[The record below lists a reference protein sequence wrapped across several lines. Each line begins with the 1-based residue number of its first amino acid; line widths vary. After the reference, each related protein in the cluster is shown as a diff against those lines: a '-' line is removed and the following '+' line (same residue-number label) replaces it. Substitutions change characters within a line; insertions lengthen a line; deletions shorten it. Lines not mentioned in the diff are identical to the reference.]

1 MTDQRDFEAEIE
13 RLKQQLELER
23 AARIE
28 AEAFVERGLRE
39 LYQKQR
45 QIELLQAIASSAN
58 TATTVRE
65 AFQFAVTRV
74 CEFTGWYIG
83 HALLR
88 RAGEGPVRLVST
100 GIWYTR
106 ADSPAVRAFC
116 AESETVDIAPGIG
129 MPGRVLETAAPVWS
143 STPPLTRRGKLGD
156 AVGIL
161 VAFGFPV
168 LVGTEVAAVLEFFS
182 IEPVEPD
189 PVLLSLMAQV
199 GTQLGRVVERRSNET
214 RLRHDAMHDSL
225 TGLPNRALFLD
236 HLQRA
241 VAHRKRHPEFM
252 FAVLFIDIDR
262 FKTINDSLGHGVG
275 DQLIA
280 QVGSRLAAVLRG
292 DDVLSRPEHPHASEG
307 DTLARIGGDEFT
319 VFLDGIREVTD
330 TVRVAERILATLA
343 TQPFVVVTQDIY
355 VSASIGIAFSG
366 SEYASADDVLRDANL
381 AMYRAK
387 NAGKAR
393 YEIFDRSMHVAA
405 VENLRLENELRR
417 ALVNDEFILHFQ
429 PIYLLTDH
437 SIPAQSPSSAQLPS
451 ERQIVGFEA
460 LVRWQRSPTE
470 LVFPGGF
477 IQVTEE
483 TGLIVPLGFWVLRE
497 ACLTVRRWQQQF
509 PAAKPFTIS
518 INVSARQFEQ
528 PDLVER
534 VRSILAETA
543 IEPATVRLEIT
554 ESITMGNVE
563 QVIGTMNQLKQTGV
577 LLSMDDFGTG
587 YSSLSYLH
595 RFPLDILKIDR
606 SFISQMDQAA
616 ESLHIVQTIM
626 NLARSLRME
635 VVAEGTETAGQVEQL
650 KILGC
655 DYAQGYFFSKP
666 LAPTAIIAL
675 LQSQAVVDA
684 DR

>member
-1 MTDQRDFEAEIE
+1 MTDQRDLEAEIGRLQRRLERE
-13 RLKQQLELER
+13 RL
-23 AARIE
+23 ARIE
-28 AEAFVERGLRE
+28 AEAIAERGLRE
-39 LYQKQR
+39 LYEKQR
-45 QIELLQAIASSAN
+45 QIELLQAIASAANSA
-58 TATTVRE
+58 ATVRE

-74 CEFTGWYIG
+74 CEFTGWFIG

-88 RAGEGPVRLVST
+88 RVDEGPARLVST
-100 GIWYTR
+100 GIWHTR
-106 ADSPAVRAFC
+106 DDSAAVRAFC
-116 AESETVDIAPGIG
+116 QASEALEITAGVG
-129 MPGRVLETAAPVWS
+129 MPGQVLQTAAPVWS
-143 STPPLTRRGKLGD
+143 DTATETSRTPPAR
-156 AVGIL
+156 AAGIQT
-161 VAFGFPV
+161 AFAFPV
-168 LVGTEVAAVLEFFS
+168 LVGTEVTAVLEFFS
-182 IEPVEPD
+182 LELVEPD
-189 PVLLSLMAQV
+189 PVLLALMAQV
-199 GTQLGRVVERRSNET
+199 GTHLGRVVERRHNEN
-214 RLRHDAMHDSL
+214 RLRHDAMHDAL

-241 VAHRKRHPEFM
+241 VAHHKRHSEFK

-262 FKTINDSLGHGVG
+262 FKVINDSLGHGVG

-280 QVGSRLAAVLRG
+280 QVGNRLAGVLRG
-292 DDVLSRPEHPHASEG
+292 DDVLSRPEQPHASEG

-319 VFLDGIREVTD
+319 LFLDGIREIAD

-343 TQPFVVVTQDIY
+343 TQPFVIVAQEVY

-366 SEYASADDVLRDANL
+366 SEYASADDMLRDANL

-405 VENLRLENELRR
+405 VEHLRLENELRR

-429 PIYLLTDH
+429 PIYSL
-437 SIPAQSPSSAQLPS
+437 AEQ
-451 ERQIVGFEA
+451 QIVGFEA

-477 IQVTEE
+477 IQATEE

-497 ACLTVRRWQQQF
+497 ACLTVRQWQQLF
-509 PAAKPFTIS
+509 PHQKPFTIS

-563 QVIGTMNQLKQTGV
+563 QVIGIMNQLKEIGV
-577 LLSMDDFGTG
+577 RLSMDDFGTG

-606 SFISQMDQAA
+606 SFVSQMDQAE
-616 ESLHIVQTIM
+616 ESRHIVQTIM
-626 NLARSLRME
+626 HLARSLRME
-635 VVAEGTETAGQVEQL
+635 VVAEGTETESQVTQL
-650 KILGC
+650 KALGC

-666 LAPTAIIAL
+666 LAPAAILAL
-675 LQSQAVVDA
+675 IQTRDE
-684 DR
+684 

>member
-1 MTDQRDFEAEIE
+1 MSDQQDLEAEIA
-13 RLKQQLELER
+13 RLKRRLESER
-23 AARIE
+23 IARIE
-28 AEAFVERGLRE
+28 AEAEADRRLRE
-39 LYQKQR
+39 LYGKQR

-65 AFQFAVTRV
+65 AFQFAVTRI
-74 CEFTGWYIG
+74 CEFTGWYVG

-88 RAGEGPVRLVST
+88 RTGEGPVRLIST

-106 ADSPAVRAFC
+106 GDSEAVRAFC
-116 AESETVDIAPGIG
+116 AESETVEIAAGVG
-129 MPGRVLETAAPVWS
+129 MPGQVLETAAPVWS
-143 STPPLTRRGKLGD
+143 GTPPLTRRGELGNV
-156 AVGIL
+156 VGIQ

-182 IEPVEPD
+182 IEPVELD

-241 VAHRKRHPEFM
+241 VAHRKRHPDFM

-262 FKTINDSLGHGVG
+262 FKIVNDSLGHGVG

-280 QVGSRLAAVLRG
+280 QVGNRLAGVLRG
-292 DDVLSRPEHPHASEG
+292 DDVLSRPEQPHASEG

-319 VFLDGIREVTD
+319 VFLDGIRDVTD

-393 YEIFDRSMHVAA
+393 YEIFDRSMHIAA

-417 ALVNDEFILHFQ
+417 ALVNDEFVLHFQ
-429 PIYLLTDH
+429 PIYLLTDN
-437 SIPAQSPSSAQLPS
+437 SLPAQSSSARPTP

-477 IQVTEE
+477 IQITEE

-534 VRSILAETA
+534 VRSILTETA
-543 IEPATVRLEIT
+543 IEPETVRLEIT

-563 QVIGTMNQLKQTGV
+563 QVIGTMNQLKQIGV
-577 LLSMDDFGTG
+577 RLSMDDFGTG

-606 SFISQMDQAA
+606 SFVSQMDQAA

-626 NLARSLRME
+626 HLARSLRME

-650 KILGC
+650 KTLGC

-666 LAPTAIIAL
+666 LAPTAIVAL
-675 LQSQAVVDA
+675 LQLQAA
-684 DR
+684 T